1 MYPCEKL
8 GKLVSV
14 LEDAFTMFFS
24 QEKLHAF
31 SMHDFVTFLSSLKF
45 EQVGCEA
52 HCKQLTAKIMHF
64 YVVT

>member
-14 LEDAFTMFFS
+14 LEDAFTMSFS